1 VLGRISAT
9 SALVYSQRWAQDAAQ
24 LIELRQRLDVG
35 VHLDWTS
42 PAAKELGYHLQA
54 PLMWLQAWASA
65 SARQRLLDD
74 VHRQL
79 DRFEAHWKAAPDHIS
94 GFRHIYQITPW
105 REALCQVV
113 QTRYGSAAQRPWLRV
128 SLPPVKTHAAQWY
141 GFWGGQALAQWA
153 QANEWPHTAPLLGLY
168 DFQGGIGQY
177 ARHMQAWLA
186 LAAQS
191 ESNLPLVSCQP
202 ALSAQM
208 NDPIGVA
215 RSREFAYLVGHDFVQ
230 HLREANL
237 RLVRGSG
244 QPMV

>member
-1 VLGRISAT
+1 
-9 SALVYSQRWAQDAAQ
+9 
-24 LIELRQRLDVG
+24 
-35 VHLDWTS
+35 
-42 PAAKELGYHLQA
+42 
-54 PLMWLQAWASA
+54 
-65 SARQRLLDD
+65 LDD

-94 GFRHIYQITPW
+94 GFRHIHQVTPW
-105 REALCQVV
+105 REALSQVL
-113 QTRYGSAAQRPWLRV
+113 QTRYGSATQRPWLRV
-128 SLPPVKTHAAQWY
+128 SLPPVKTRGAQWY

-153 QANEWPHTAPLLGLY
+153 QTHEWPHSTPFLGLY
-168 DFQGGIGQY
+168 DFRGGIGQY

-186 LAAQS
+186 IAAQS
-191 ESNLPLVSCQP
+191 ESNWPLVSCHP